1 MKNFPRCLKCRKLI
15 KKNKKIFCDYVC
27 ERRFWKEQRKKVYS
41 RFIDIAKKENIE
53 IKDY

>member
-1 MKNFPRCLKCRKLI
+1 MFVNVDFG
-15 KKNKKIFCDYVC
+15 KNK
-27 ERRFWKEQRKKVYS
+27 EKKVYS